1 MKRAIAIKLIKS
13 KRARRVALKAM
24 KNPRIRKIVV
34 DQARR
39 RALGK

>member
-1 MKRAIAIKLIKS
+1 VKRTIAIKVIKS

-24 KNPRIRKIVV
+24 ENPRIRKIVV

-39 RALGK
+39 RVLGK

>member
-39 RALGK
+39 RVLGK

>member
-1 MKRAIAIKLIKS
+1 VKRAIAIKLIKS
-13 KRARRVALKAM
+13 ERARRVALKAM

-39 RALGK
+39 RVLGK

>member
-1 MKRAIAIKLIKS
+1 VKRTIAIKVIKS

-39 RALGK
+39 RVLGK

>member
-1 MKRAIAIKLIKS
+1 VKRAIAIKLIKS

-24 KNPRIRKIVV
+24 KNPRVRKIVV

-39 RALGK
+39 RVLGK

>member
-1 MKRAIAIKLIKS
+1 MKRAITIKLIKS